1 MGSKCLNQMN
11 DQFALAIWDVKQR
24 TLFLAR
30 DRMGIRPLYY
40 TQVNDQFVFASEI
53 KAILQH
59 PEVTREIDPYTI
71 QQIFTFWTPLPGRS
85 VFKNIFELKPGHHMM
100 IRDSQIKEQAYWDVP
115 FCTPE
120 SQTDSPIEM
129 LCDELQEILLD
140 AVRIRFR
147 ADVPVGSYLSGGL
160 DSSLITALISHHF
173 NHDIQTFGH

>member
-100 IRDSQIKEQAYWDVP
+100 IHDGQIE
-115 FCTPE
+115 
-120 SQTDSPIEM
+120 
-129 LCDELQEILLD
+129 
-140 AVRIRFR
+140 
-147 ADVPVGSYLSGGL
+147 
-160 DSSLITALISHHF
+160 
-173 NHDIQTFGH
+173 